1 MPELILF
8 FALVTTILWLIIGW
22 RAMRAHESI
31 AVSVAKYIASQ
42 EINLS
47 EHFRAESGLQGRL
60 FKQFIAEDPTRGAMS
75 PKDRHEAF
83 RKWAEGK
90 D

>member
-1 MPELILF
+1 MQELIIF
-8 FALVTTILWLIIGW
+8 FAFATTILWLIIGW

-31 AVSVAKYIASQ
+31 AFSIAKHVDSQ

-47 EHFRAESGLQGRL
+47 ERFRAESGHQSRL
-60 FKQFIAEDPTRGAMS
+60 FKQFIAEDPSRADQS

-83 RKWAEGK
+83 RKWSEGK